1 MPGLT
6 VSVNTALFDRAVL
19 RLHEDLGIELPKAVK
34 TAARLLAL
42 DLLRLTPPKSQG
54 QGRSAVKR
62 DIGRAMLL
70 LDPAKIHNAVFKQAV
85 RDQEFDVVQ
94 AFLNNVRKRGGTF
107 SSSRLEPFSAD
118 LHQRARDRQGRVRRS
133 QKVLVLERGAHTR
146 YVHEV
151 QGHVGS
157 TKYAWGAA
165 AQRLGASVPDW
176 ILRHAP
182 AHGDFIEDDNKENPS
197 VTLINRGAGIDNLRS
212 SQVQFALNRR
222 ARAMTRDVEQVLAG
236 RASRYFD

>member
-1 MPGLT
+1 MNLT
-6 VSVNTALFDRAVL
+6 ASVDTSLFDRAVL
-19 RLHEDLGIELPKAVK
+19 RYKEGLGIDLPKAVRNS
-34 TAARLLAL
+34 ARLLAL

-70 LDPAKIHNAVFKQAV
+70 LDPEKIHNAVLKTAV
-85 RDQEFDVVQ
+85 QDQEFDVVQ
-94 AFLNNVRKRGGTF
+94 AFLKNVRGAGGAF
-107 SSSRLEPFSAD
+107 SGSRLERFSPE
-118 LHQRARDRQGRVRRS
+118 LHQRARNRQGRVTRS
-133 QKVLVLERGAHTR
+133 QKVLVIERSAYR
-146 YVHEV
+146 SYVRQV

-165 AQRLGASVPDW
+165 AQRLGASVPGW

-182 AHGDFIEDDNKENPS
+182 VHGDFVEDDDKENPS
-197 VTLINRGAGIDNLRS
+197 VTLLNRGAGIDNLRA

-222 ARAMTRDVEQVLAG
+222 ARAMTRDVDQILKG
-236 RASRYFD
+236 RASRAFN